1 MQALSAE
8 SDRWVE
14 SGPISSAHR
23 VSRPWRLVTALS
35 AALLL
40 LGLVRTLLQ
49 DAPRCSTV
57 DALHSANIACSFYSY
72 LILAVVFGDHTEELH
87 IDRTASL
94 VFALFF
100 IGSSYIGSI
109 AIAFFQR
116 KRELFLLRSLFMSVA
131 SDYSILNSP
140 ELLTSS
146 LGPFW

>member
-8 SDRWVE
+8 SDRWAE

-40 LGLVRTLLQ
+40 LGLVHSLLRSNLGA
-49 DAPRCSTV
+49 DAINF
-57 DALHSANIACSFYSY
+57 ANQRYCFYSY
-72 LILAVVFGDHTEELH
+72 LILAVVFGDPNEELH

-100 IGSSYIGSI
+100 IGISYIASI
-109 AIAFFQR
+109 AIVYFQR
-116 KRELFLLRSLFMSVA
+116 KRKLFLLRSLFMSVA
-131 SDYSILNSP
+131 FLSSMLCCTT
-140 ELLTSS
+140 LLTSS
-146 LGPFW
+146 LGPFWL